1 MLGWA
6 IWFWCDS
13 DSLGPSLGDRWI
25 MLLDNSDLIL
35 LAVLVTLSQRRIV
48 VVLATNS
55 SKAVVGMALG
65 LVWIVVIGSLLVL
78 RSSKDSNCCCE
89 SKEDGCGLH
98 DEVSEVDVT
107 FSEWYVVLG

>member
-13 DSLGPSLGDRWI
+13 DSLGPSLGDRWRI
-25 MLLDNSDLIL
+25 LLHNSDLIF
-35 LAVLVTLSQRRIV
+35 LAVLITHSQRRIV

-78 RSSKDSNCCCE
+78 GSSEDSNCCCE

-107 FSEWYVVLG
+107 FSEWYVVLC